1 MTNITERIFDP
12 LSGYFLETPD
22 RALYPNMQSKFTKDN
37 FKQLFEF
44 FGMIVGKS
52 LYVGNLMNANFA
64 RFFLNKMVDKS
75 N

>member
-1 MTNITERIFDP
+1 MTKITEKIFDP
-12 LSGYFLETPD
+12 QFGFFIETPD
-22 RALYPNMQSKFTKDN
+22 RALYPNMLSSLTSPNYQ
-37 FKQLFEF
+37 QLFEF

-52 LYVGNLMNANFA
+52 LYEGNLLNAFFA